1 MGPHLRISPWMPII
15 RRCAPMVATSSNL
28 RILWNVSRFR
38 RVPRGHLRILRI
50 PDGNSKKRPLGWYI
64 FEFSNSLECITSSAC
79 ATWPSSNSGNSRGQ
93 SKMCP
98 YGCCVFEFSNSLEC
112 MAFWP
117 CPLGPSSNSS
127 NYHGNSTMRR
137 PQTQNWAF
145 GQGQTRG
152 KRLWGEKRL

>member
-79 ATWPSSNSGNSRGQ
+79 VTR
-93 SKMCP
+93 
-98 YGCCVFEFSNSLEC
+98 
-112 MAFWP
+112 
-117 CPLGPSSNSS
+117 PSSNSS
-127 NYHGNSTMRR
+127 NYSNSLRIFEDMAPWLLHLRIFEF
-137 PQTQNWAF
+137 F
-145 GQGQTRG
+145 GMYSVFVVCHVAIFEFFEFPYQSEDVPPMVATSSNFRIL
-152 KRLWGEKRL
+152 RNV